1 MLSAESAS
9 GRFPLL
15 AVQMM
20 DRIVREAE
28 ALPGMSA
35 APPAPRAAGPAPI
48 PEVIADTACRAAH
61 ESGAAAIAC
70 FTRSGSTARLI
81 SRQRPRAP
89 VVAFSPDQSIRR
101 RMALLWGVVPKVM
114 EPISNPELMTRM
126 VSERLMEDGMA
137 RPGERVVLVHGTMVG
152 VAGHTN
158 SIRLH
163 RIPFP
168 GEQRAEGE

>member
-1 MLSAESAS
+1 VP
-9 GRFPLL
+9 F
-15 AVQMM
+15 
-20 DRIVREAE
+20 
-28 ALPGMSA
+28 
-35 APPAPRAAGPAPI
+35 
-48 PEVIADTACRAAH
+48 PEVIAGTACRAAD
-61 ESGAAAIAC
+61 EAGASAIAC
-70 FTRSGSTARLI
+70 FTRSGSTARLL
-81 SRQRPRAP
+81 SRQRPHVP

-114 EPISNPELMTRM
+114 EPAANPDLMTSM
-126 VSERLMEDGMA
+126 VSERLMQDGLA

-152 VAGHTN
+152 VSGHTN

>member
-1 MLSAESAS
+1 
-9 GRFPLL
+9 
-15 AVQMM
+15 
-20 DRIVREAE
+20 
-28 ALPGMSA
+28 
-35 APPAPRAAGPAPI
+35 
-48 PEVIADTACRAAH
+48 
-61 ESGAAAIAC
+61 
-70 FTRSGSTARLI
+70 
-81 SRQRPRAP
+81 
-89 VVAFSPDQSIRR
+89 
-101 RMALLWGVVPKVM
+101 
-114 EPISNPELMTRM
+114 M